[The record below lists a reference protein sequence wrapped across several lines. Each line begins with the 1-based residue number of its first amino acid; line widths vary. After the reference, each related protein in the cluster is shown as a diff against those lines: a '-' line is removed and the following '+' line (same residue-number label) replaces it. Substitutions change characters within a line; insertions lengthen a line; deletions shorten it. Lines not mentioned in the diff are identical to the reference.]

1 MTSPGVST
9 RIAWKDLPRFSGEH
23 FHVWKSKISLIL
35 QLEGLM
41 GIMEGTEV
49 RPSTP
54 PGSTTRTPESG
65 AGSKQ
70 EWDVKNLMALAVLS
84 DLLKDHQHP
93 LIARHST
100 AAEAWAELF

>member
-1 MTSPGVST
+1 M
-9 RIAWKDLPRFSGEH
+9 D
-23 FHVWKSKISLIL
+23 
-35 QLEGLM
+35 
-41 GIMEGTEV
+41 IMEGVEV

-84 DLLKDHQHP
+84 NSLEDHQHP

-100 AAEAWAELF
+100 AAEAWAELNAFFESHDVPMQMHLRDSLHSLKMQWDNPDL